1 MKKKR
6 PYKEKWWFGTAISA
20 TAVILVAIPFIINES
35 YKVNS
40 GYITMW
46 GASDM
51 LSFYGAFL
59 GFIGT
64 VALGAL
70 ALFQNKQ
77 ANEINARLSSLEK
90 ERFKLE
96 LQPFVLVTNWKMEIV
111 EVFDVIANPKK
122 LSFQIEQKQFENINC
137 FCMSINFT
145 NTSNTYALVNYISA
159 VVYHNDNYIENWSNG
174 ATNQQNLKL
183 YLQSGETGEI
193 IFYCSK
199 EKMLS
204 FRGKKITLEL
214 LLENR
219 FGDRYK
225 QTIDIVIAQI
235 LETSNGWYLYISPQ
249 NYQIRKYIR
258 ENGKTVLEDE

>member
-1 MKKKR
+1 MKKEK
-6 PYKEKWWFGTAISA
+6 PYKKRWWFWSAIST
-20 TAVILVAIPFIINES
+20 TAVIIVAIPFIINES
-35 YKVNS
+35 YKINS

-46 GASDM
+46 GASDV
-51 LSFYGAFL
+51 LSFYGTL
-59 GFIGT
+59 LSFIGT

-77 ANEINARLSSLEK
+77 ANEINQRLSSLEK

-96 LQPFVLVTNWKMEIV
+96 LQPFVLVTNWKLEIE
-111 EVFDVIANPKK
+111 EVIDVIVKPKK
-122 LSFQIEQKQFENINC
+122 LCFQIENKQFENLNC
-137 FCMSINFT
+137 FCLSIIFT
-145 NTSNTYALVNYISA
+145 NTSNTYALVNYIGA
-159 VVYHNDNYIENWSNG
+159 TVYYNDKYIENWSNG
-174 ATNQQNLKL
+174 STNQQNSKL

-204 FRGKKITLEL
+204 FRGKKIALEL

-225 QTIDIVIAQI
+225 QTIDIIIAQM
-235 LETSNGWYLYISPQ
+235 LEISNEWYLYISPQ

-258 ENGKTVLEDE
+258 ENGKIILEEE